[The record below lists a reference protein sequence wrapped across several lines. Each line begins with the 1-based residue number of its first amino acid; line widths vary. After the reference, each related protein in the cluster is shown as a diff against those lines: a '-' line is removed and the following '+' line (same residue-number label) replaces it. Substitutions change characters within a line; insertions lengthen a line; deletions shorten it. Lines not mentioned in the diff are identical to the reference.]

1 MNSPLVSII
10 INCFNGEKYLS
21 KCIKSILNQD
31 YQNFEIIFWDNL
43 SSDNSKEIIKSFVD
57 NRIKY
62 FSSKKFLNLYE
73 ARNEAIQKTNGKYIT
88 FLDTD
93 DFWSKDK
100 LKKQV
105 DFLRINKNY
114 KIVYSNS
121 YTINEKNKKKYLTF
135 KHLPYGNITKKLLK
149 SYTIGILT
157 VCIDKSIF
165 KDYKFDKRLNILGDF
180 DFFINLSKTFE
191 IGCIQEPL
199 AFYRVHEQ
207 NYSTIKIKT
216 YIDELKNWI
225 DENKITLNKEGY
237 SVNKQRYELLK
248 LKIKFFLNNLGV

>member
-1 MNSPLVSII
+1 M
-10 INCFNGEKYLS
+10 
-21 KCIKSILNQD
+21 SIL
-31 YQNFEIIFWDNL
+31 IVIPL
-43 SSDNSKEIIKSFVD
+43 T
-57 NRIKY
+57 
-62 FSSKKFLNLYE
+62 KK
-73 ARNEAIQKTNGKYIT
+73 I
-88 FLDTD
+88 
-93 DFWSKDK
+93 
-100 LKKQV
+100 
-105 DFLRINKNY
+105 
-114 KIVYSNS
+114 
-121 YTINEKNKKKYLTF
+121 KKKYLTF

-225 DENKITLNKEGY
+225 DENKITLNKD
-237 SVNKQRYELLK
+237 VEL
-248 LKIKFFLNNLGV
+248 NM

>member
-1 MNSPLVSII
+1 MYKEYFKSR
-10 INCFNGEKYLS
+10 LS
-21 KCIKSILNQD
+21 KFRN
-31 YQNFEIIFWDNL
+31 NFLGYL
-43 SSDNSKEIIKSFVD
+43 SSDNSKEITKSFID

-73 ARNEAIQKTNGKYIT
+73 ARNAAIQKTNGKYVT

-135 KHLPYGNITKKLLK
+135 KHLPYGNITKRLLR

-157 VCIDKSIF
+157 FSPVFADKSIA
-165 KDYKFDKRLNILGDF
+165 IV
-180 DFFINLSKTFE
+180 S
-191 IGCIQEPL
+191 
-199 AFYRVHEQ
+199 
-207 NYSTIKIKT
+207 STVC
-216 YIDELKNWI
+216 LPSWA
-225 DENKITLNKEGY
+225 
-237 SVNKQRYELLK
+237 V
-248 LKIKFFLNNLGV
+248 VC